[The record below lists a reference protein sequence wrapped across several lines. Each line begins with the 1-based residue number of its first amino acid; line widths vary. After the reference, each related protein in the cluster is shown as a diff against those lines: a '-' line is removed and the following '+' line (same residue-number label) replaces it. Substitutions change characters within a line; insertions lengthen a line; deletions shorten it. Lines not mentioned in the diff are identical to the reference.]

1 MGFMANCDVGNESPN
16 TELGYVIRGLRSLQ
30 IRVPDTPGP
39 EFAEEAHRQSGSRPV
54 EWRKSVGVVA

>member
-1 MGFMANCDVGNESPN
+1 MGFMANCDVGKRVAEHRAR
-16 TELGYVIRGLRSLQ
+16 LRDQGLRSLQ
-30 IRVPDTPGP
+30 IRVPDTRAP